1 MGNKGQISVRSVETD
16 ESAVCALPFRLTVSG
31 ILFASLLLLSS
42 ISVYDFLDGIKEKE
56 TLDEVSKL
64 KVAAE
69 QLSMRG
75 EGSEIC
81 LELRVPEG
89 VTVDFGN
96 LPGYQNKWPADAN
109 NYCIHIDG
117 KSTFYS
123 SSASFSNPE
132 INGPI
137 SLGSGRHRLFLS
149 TKTEPG
155 SGRLYVLISD
165 KGM

>member
-1 MGNKGQISVRSVETD
+1 
-16 ESAVCALPFRLTVSG
+16 
-31 ILFASLLLLSS
+31 
-42 ISVYDFLDGIKEKE
+42 
-56 TLDEVSKL
+56 
-64 KVAAE
+64 
-69 QLSMRG
+69 MRG

-123 SSASFSNPE
+123 SSAFFSNPE

-149 TKTEPG
+149 TKTEPD
-155 SGRLYVLISD
+155 SGRLYVLISE
-165 KGM
+165 KEYEENLFYLG